1 MGLGCRRAGW
11 FVLSERRSILFTP
24 WDTPE
29 SAVLYKVSGPGRL
42 DWLGAV
48 TRPIAGISV
57 SSDLERIGVLESNYH
72 GDAFMSRI
80 VRP

>member
-1 MGLGCRRAGW
+1 
-11 FVLSERRSILFTP
+11 
-24 WDTPE
+24 
-29 SAVLYKVSGPGRL
+29 VLYQVHGPGRL
-42 DWLGAV
+42 EAV

-57 SSDLERIGVLESNYH
+57 SDDLERIGVLESNYH